1 MSKALDTALI
11 LVLITLAFAWFLV
24 WPTIGMLWTFG
35 WI

>member
-1 MSKALDTALI
+1 MNKPIDMLTALVI
-11 LVLITLAFAWFLV
+11 ITLAFAWFLI